1 MSVMKLSV
9 FWLMISSC
17 SLLADHG
24 WLLRFPSFIH
34 SYIPQ
39 SLSPHRSATC
49 LSPSGHCAQW
59 HSYISTLFCLSFLR
73 SPDTCHLVKNK
84 DPATQSLFI
93 IPPTNTLE
101 WMDKYSFRSDT
112 ASASVRKQTESNCF
126 LKTKPSLSLFL
137 SFFFIQDLLS
147 LSPRLVES
155 QVSAHDILGDAV
167 LFVGRE
173 EVSQSPVPMC
183 FSACT
188 ALLLAWVGEKVNCY
202 PYWWPLDLWMS
213 LSTYN
218 RDSWA

>member
-1 MSVMKLSV
+1 
-9 FWLMISSC
+9 MISSC

-59 HSYISTLFCLSFLR
+59 HSYISTLSCLSFLR

-101 WMDKYSFRSDT
+101 WTDKYSFRSDT

-137 SFFFIQDLLS
+137 SFFFHTGSTVSVSQAGWESGKRSWYSRWCCSICWTWRGKSVSCANVLFCLHCLVVGVGRREGELLS
-147 LSPRLVES
+147 VLVAFGS
-155 QVSAHDILGDAV
+155 LD
-167 LFVGRE
+167 
-173 EVSQSPVPMC
+173 VP
-183 FSACT
+183 FH
-188 ALLLAWVGEKVNCY
+188 L
-202 PYWWPLDLWMS
+202 
-213 LSTYN
+213 
-218 RDSWA
+218 